1 MQDAVLQAVR
11 RDQPCI
17 VELCREL
24 CRISTVN
31 PYSGDSHPAGE
42 LRGQEFLA
50 TRLRELG
57 GRVSTVM
64 CPADIYARMGVL
76 GPRNRNFA
84 GRPNVVAEW
93 DFGRPGPRII
103 LNGHMDTVGVEGMT
117 IDPFGAEVRDGRIW
131 SRGASDC
138 KGGLTV
144 AVSALDAVLHCG
156 ATLRGSVVLESVVDE
171 ECNGSGAGT
180 LACLDAGYTGDMAIF
195 VDGKRDAIVLGCSGC
210 LTADVHVEGKEGHA
224 AYGTGVSAL
233 EKALVVKGAIDR
245 FKRDREAARPNAR
258 VNLGIFRAGVHPA
271 VVPGSA
277 YLSLNVVYEVDEAA
291 AAQRRT
297 GVWGAAPLRDDFE
310 RRIRAVEAGDDWLR
324 EHPSRIEWVKDLIP
338 FSMPEDLVLASK
350 LAHAHQDATG
360 KSAAYEHMVG
370 WTDACYYAALAGIPT
385 VLYGPARHGAAH
397 TADESV
403 EIDALVEATA
413 GLALFLLRE
422 LSA

>member
-1 MQDAVLQAVR
+1 MQDGLLQTVR
-11 RDQPCI
+11 RNQQCI

-24 CRISTVN
+24 CRINTVN
-31 PYSGDSHPAGE
+31 PYSGDRAPAGE
-42 LRGQEFLA
+42 VRGQEFLA
-50 TRLRELG
+50 ARLRELG
-57 GRVSTVM
+57 GRVTTVL

-76 GPRNRNFA
+76 GPRDRDFG

-93 DFGRPGPRII
+93 DFGRPGPRIL
-103 LNGHMDTVGVEGMT
+103 LNGHMDTVGVDGMT
-117 IDPFGAEVRDGRIW
+117 IPPFAAEVRDGRIW

-138 KGGLTV
+138 KGGLAV
-144 AVSALDAVLHCG
+144 AVSALDAVVHSG
-156 ATLRGSVVLESVVDE
+156 AALRGSVVLESVVDE

-180 LACLDAGYTGDMAIF
+180 LACLDAGYTADVAIF

-224 AYGTGVSAL
+224 AYGTGVSAV
-233 EKALVVKGAIDR
+233 EKALIVKRAIDE
-245 FKRDREAARPNAR
+245 FKRDREADRPNAR

-277 YLSLNVVYEVDEAA
+277 YLSLNAVYEVDEAA
-291 AAQRRT
+291 AAQRTT
-297 GVWGAAPLRDDFE
+297 GVWGAAALREDFE
-310 RRIRAVEAGDDWLR
+310 RRVRAVEAGDEWLR
-324 EHPSRIEWVKDLIP
+324 EHPSRVEWVKDLIP
-338 FSMPEDLVLASK
+338 FAMPEDLPLASR
-350 LAHAHQDATG
+350 LAQAHRDATG

-370 WTDACYYAALAGIPT
+370 WTDACYYASLAGVPT

-422 LSA
+422 LTA